1 MNIWFKTKQ
10 KRRKTV
16 KVKVI
21 VEVDKKKLK
30 EVFAEVIG
38 ENPSEVSFSDAFQS
52 EFEWLEQS
60 GIYLLDWEVE
70 KEN

>member
-1 MNIWFKTKQ
+1 M
-10 KRRKTV
+10 V
-16 KVKVI
+16 KVKIV

-30 EVFAEVIG
+30 EVFAEAIG

-52 EFEWLEQS
+52 EFKWLEQS
-60 GIYLLDWEVE
+60 GIYLLAWEVE

>member
-1 MNIWFKTKQ
+1 M
-10 KRRKTV
+10 V
-16 KVKVI
+16 KVKVV
-21 VEVDKKKLK
+21 VEVDKRKLK
-30 EVFAEVIG
+30 EVFAEAIG

-52 EFEWLEQS
+52 EFKWLEQS